1 MTDFKR
7 EILLKNYPFFPCFQV
22 DTIQRRIDDAFV
34 VVCVKRKKLDLH
46 LPLTVISRIL
56 ASVIFQG
63 LVNDKCLW
71 SILSLSEGIRK
82 ANEIKQS

>member
-1 MTDFKR
+1 MTVFKC
-7 EILLKNYPFFPCFQV
+7 EILLKNNSFFPCFQV

-71 SILSLSEGIRK
+71 SILALSEGIRK
-82 ANEIKQS
+82 ANETKQS

>member
-1 MTDFKR
+1 MTDFKW
-7 EILLKNYPFFPCFQV
+7 EILIKNEFFFPCFQV

-82 ANEIKQS
+82 DNETKQS

>member
-1 MTDFKR
+1 MIDFKWK
-7 EILLKNYPFFPCFQV
+7 IFFKNNNFFPYFQV
-22 DTIQRRIDDAFV
+22 DTIRRRIDDAFV

-46 LPLTVISRIL
+46 LPLAVISRIL

-71 SILSLSEGIRK
+71 SILTLSEGIRK

>member
-1 MTDFKR
+1 MTDFKWK
-7 EILLKNYPFFPCFQV
+7 IFFKNNSLFPRFQI

-34 VVCVKRKKLDLH
+34 VVCVERKKLDLH

-71 SILSLSEGIRK
+71 FSLSLSEGIRK

>member
-1 MTDFKR
+1 MTDFKWK
-7 EILLKNYPFFPCFQV
+7 IFFQNNTFFPCFQV

-82 ANEIKQS
+82 TNEIKQS

>member
-1 MTDFKR
+1 MTDFKWK
-7 EILLKNYPFFPCFQV
+7 IFFQNNTFFPCFQV
-22 DTIQRRIDDAFV
+22 DTIQRRIEDAFV
-34 VVCVKRKKLDLH
+34 VVFVERKKLDLN

>member
-1 MTDFKR
+1 MTVFKW
-7 EILLKNYPFFPCFQV
+7 KNYSQNNDLFPCFQV

-82 ANEIKQS
+82 ANETKQS

>member
-1 MTDFKR
+1 MTVFKCK
-7 EILLKNYPFFPCFQV
+7 IFFKKNTFFPYFQV

-34 VVCVKRKKLDLH
+34 VVCVIRKKLDLH

-82 ANEIKQS
+82 ANETKQS

>member
-1 MTDFKR
+1 MTDFKW
-7 EILLKNYPFFPCFQV
+7 KNYSQNNNFFPCFQV

-46 LPLTVISRIL
+46 LPLTVINRIL

-71 SILSLSEGIRK
+71 SILTLSEGIRK
-82 ANEIKQS
+82 ANEIIQS

>member
-1 MTDFKR
+1 
-7 EILLKNYPFFPCFQV
+7 
-22 DTIQRRIDDAFV
+22 V

>member
-1 MTDFKR
+1 MTDFKWKKYFQYN
-7 EILLKNYPFFPCFQV
+7 IFFPCFQV

-34 VVCVKRKKLDLH
+34 VVYVERKKLDLH

>member
-1 MTDFKR
+1 MTDFKW
-7 EILLKNYPFFPCFQV
+7 KNYYQNNNLFPCFQV

-46 LPLTVISRIL
+46 LLLTVINRIL
-56 ASVIFQG
+56 ASAIFQG

-82 ANEIKQS
+82 ANETKQS

>member
-1 MTDFKR
+1 MTDFKWK
-7 EILLKNYPFFPCFQV
+7 IYFQNNNFFPCFQV

-34 VVCVKRKKLDLH
+34 VVSVKRKKLDLH

-82 ANEIKQS
+82 ANETKQS

>member
-1 MTDFKR
+1 MSDFKWK
-7 EILLKNYPFFPCFQV
+7 IYFQNNIFFPCFQV
-22 DTIQRRIDDAFV
+22 DTFQRKIDDAFA
-34 VVCVKRKKLDLH
+34 VVCVERKKLDLH
-46 LPLTVISRIL
+46 LPLTAIRRIL

>member
-1 MTDFKR
+1 MTDFKW
-7 EILLKNYPFFPCFQV
+7 KNYSQNNDLFPCFQV
-22 DTIQRRIDDAFV
+22 DTIQKKIDDAFL

>member
-1 MTDFKR
+1 MTDFKWK
-7 EILLKNYPFFPCFQV
+7 IYFQNNNFFPCFQV

-34 VVCVKRKKLDLH
+34 VVSVKRKKLDLH
-46 LPLTVISRIL
+46 LLLTVISRIL

-82 ANEIKQS
+82 ANETKQS

>member
-1 MTDFKR
+1 MTDFKWK
-7 EILLKNYPFFPCFQV
+7 IFCKNNSFFPCFQV